1 MCSES
6 PFFNVLAK
14 KDGDFNGFFQV
25 VNNDTLN
32 ALNIKLCIF
41 GGLSP
46 LFLEANEISTYFELN
61 KNKLIDI

>member
-46 LFLEANEISTYFELN
+46 LFLEANET
-61 KNKLIDI
+61 